1 MNRKLLFVAV
11 AAAFTAFSAQG
22 FAQTAD
28 KNDSS
33 STYSAGGSARC
44 DTMTGAEKD
53 QCLSDEAAKT
63 QNGVGTPSA
72 SDSASTAPAP
82 SASDASTS
90 SSSDAATTSSGGAST
105 GSDSTSKIDP
115 DTPANAGDASKQ

>member
-1 MNRKLLFVAV
+1 MNRKLLSIAL
-11 AAAFTAFSAQG
+11 AAAFTAFGAQG
-22 FAQTAD
+22 FAQTTD
-28 KNDSS
+28 KNDASV
-33 STYSAGGSARC
+33 SARC
-44 DTMTGAEKD
+44 NTMTGAEKD
-53 QCLSDEAAKT
+53 QCLNDEAAKT

-82 SASDASTS
+82 SASDTSTS
-90 SSSDAATTSSGGAST
+90 SSSDSATTSSGGAST